1 MKQSR
6 TRLSLAIISGIL
18 PLFFMLALIVPLW
31 IFFTGERYFLSTLL
45 HFAEVPLTDN
55 PAQAPGMARRL
66 LLLALLYLPAGLF
79 AFAIWQ
85 GMKVTRSVRQRSVL
99 SLSLAHSVRYIALAP
114 TRDDLITR
122 EFIISHSRRFPLAS
136 KVALAGAALI
146 AAGML
151 FSCTSKAPKS
161 LVTPPKSAAV
171 KAGQTHREPV
181 RGVWLTTV
189 SRLDWPPVG
198 SIIASTPES
207 RITQQ
212 KLALIAKLDN
222 LQRLGINTVFFQVKP
237 DGTALW
243 RSDILPWSDMLTGK
257 IGEYPGYDPLQ
268 FMLDE
273 AHKRGMKVHA
283 WFNPYRVSVNTKP
296 STIAELN
303 NTLTQ
308 VPASVF
314 VLHRNWIRTASDR
327 FVLDPG
333 IPEARDWIT
342 SIVAEVVQNYPIDG
356 VQFDDYFYTETA
368 SSPLNDNETFR
379 RYGQGYAS
387 KGDWR
392 RHNTQQLIAQVS
404 ATIKKLNPN
413 VEFGVSPAGVWR
425 NRSHDP
431 AGSDTRGA
439 AAYDESYAD
448 TRSWVQQGLLDY
460 IAPQIY
466 WPFARDA
473 ARYDVLANW
482 WAEVVKPT
490 HTRLYIGVALYKV
503 GEPSKNEPDWTV
515 DGGVPELKKQL
526 DLNESLPQI
535 QGTILFRESNLN
547 QPQTRQA
554 VNYLRSRWGQPQS

>member
-1 MKQSR
+1 
-6 TRLSLAIISGIL
+6 
-18 PLFFMLALIVPLW
+18 
-31 IFFTGERYFLSTLL
+31 
-45 HFAEVPLTDN
+45 
-55 PAQAPGMARRL
+55 
-66 LLLALLYLPAGLF
+66 
-79 AFAIWQ
+79 
-85 GMKVTRSVRQRSVL
+85 
-99 SLSLAHSVRYIALAP
+99 
-114 TRDDLITR
+114 
-122 EFIISHSRRFPLAS
+122 
-136 KVALAGAALI
+136 
-146 AAGML
+146 
-151 FSCTSKAPKS
+151 
-161 LVTPPKSAAV
+161 
-171 KAGQTHREPV
+171 
-181 RGVWLTTV
+181 
-189 SRLDWPPVG
+189 
-198 SIIASTPES
+198 
-207 RITQQ
+207 
-212 KLALIAKLDN
+212 
-222 LQRLGINTVFFQVKP
+222 
-237 DGTALW
+237 
-243 RSDILPWSDMLTGK
+243 
-257 IGEYPGYDPLQ
+257 
-268 FMLDE
+268 
-273 AHKRGMKVHA
+273 
-283 WFNPYRVSVNTKP
+283 
-296 STIAELN
+296 
-303 NTLTQ
+303 
-308 VPASVF
+308 
-314 VLHRNWIRTASDR
+314 
-327 FVLDPG
+327 VLDPG

-404 ATIKKLNPN
+404 TTIKKLNPN

-526 DLNESLPQI
+526 DLNETLPQI
-535 QGTILFRESNLN
+535 QGTILFRENNLN